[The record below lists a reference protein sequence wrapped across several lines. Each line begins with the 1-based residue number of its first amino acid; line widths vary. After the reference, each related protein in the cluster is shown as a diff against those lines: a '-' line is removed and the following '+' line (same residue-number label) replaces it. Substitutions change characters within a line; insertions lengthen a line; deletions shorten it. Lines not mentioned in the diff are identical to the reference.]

1 MSLACLGGSQALIF
15 LETAYER
22 LGLDPYASSDE
33 KPAIWESAKRDL
45 DITRLLSYPEQTALT
60 RLAQQSRAAKM
71 DGGECFE
78 HITLLPAEQ
87 LRIMAEWRTN
97 ILEWVRLPGTA
108 QRAPGMQLR
117 GKKAKNAFCSRRPRD
132 AWKASS
138 AEWLQ
143 ETKRCVRFAIDNIDL
158 LWRSDAICHHPFH
171 ELVLSAPKTLAP
183 KLAAVLPFADEVG
196 CKRGDGRSPPL
207 WAAYE
212 RAVVCVLRSRHSDG
226 CATIANRIFYD
237 GWELSGDNTAARLR
251 LASHAVRFAIPAG
264 EKILRAWL
272 EASPS
277 SLRPLLRHPK
287 GLCAL
292 KASLSTETTV
302 EYLPML
308 FRLQKEVAA
317 RLEKL
322 TTSDEDIA
330 DCLGCSEVR
339 RNTRKICHR
348 VCVMMRDLLRED
360 PQEDPQEDPRDEAPK
375 EGKIDVLVWTVPR
388 GVAQVVERCLAEQ
401 EVETEALPQT
411 ESLPPR
417 LLTAAA
423 LEDSPSLAAA
433 PAGVV
438 GMSGSLAGAIIDA
451 VETPDKA
458 EERIR
463 AHGVDSLDAAVCP
476 PTLAAEQITT
486 SQSSWTSPRCPMP
499 TPPARV
505 QEQTSSAWK
514 IPLPQHENYT
524 LAVQTTGEV
533 WQIPRSQHGNY
544 TLAMLTTGQEE
555 APHKSSGA
563 FVYPP
568 PAVDQ
573 FSAAQEAWWVP
584 YPPPLTIADA
594 HFQPACAIQNGSF
607 FPAPQ
612 TFWVFQVPLQAF
624 YDASTQQNIG
634 YYCGNAVQ
642 AFPSWVCFGASELD
656 NACGEFPSLVSS

>member
-1 MSLACLGGSQALIF
+1 MSLECLGDSQALIF

-22 LGLDPYASSDE
+22 LGLDRYASSAE

-45 DITRLLSYPEQTALT
+45 DITRLLSGPEQTALT
-60 RLAQQSRAAKM
+60 RLAQQSRTVKM

-78 HITLLPAEQ
+78 HITLLPVEQ

-108 QRAPGMQLR
+108 QRTPGMQLR

-143 ETKRCVRFAIDNIDL
+143 ETKRCVRFAKDNIDL

-183 KLAAVLPFADEVG
+183 KLAAVLPFADEVS
-196 CKRGDGRSPPL
+196 CKRGGGGSSSL

-212 RAVVCVLRSRHSDG
+212 RAVVCVLRSRHSDA
-226 CATIANRIFYD
+226 CAIIANRIFYH
-237 GWELSGDNTAARLR
+237 GWELSVEDTAARLR

-264 EKILRAWL
+264 EIILRAWL

-277 SLRPLLRHPK
+277 SLRRLLRHSH

-322 TTSDEDIA
+322 RSSDEDIA

-339 RNTRKICHR
+339 RNKRKMSHR
-348 VCVMMRDLLRED
+348 VCIMLRDLLR
-360 PQEDPQEDPRDEAPK
+360 EDPRDEAPK

-417 LLTAAA
+417 LLNAAA
-423 LEDSPSLAAA
+423 SEDSLSLAAT

-438 GMSGSLAGAIIDA
+438 GMSSSLAVAIIEHEGGLA
-451 VETPDKA
+451 VETTDKA
-458 EERIR
+458 EEKLRG
-463 AHGVDSLDAAVCP
+463 HGVDSLDAAVVCP
-476 PTLAAEQITT
+476 TTLAVEQITT
-486 SQSSWTSPRCPMP
+486 SQSCWTSPRCPMS

-505 QEQTSSAWK
+505 QEQASSAWQ
-514 IPLPQHENYT
+514 IPLP
-524 LAVQTTGEV
+524 
-533 WQIPRSQHGNY
+533 QHGNY
-544 TLAMLTTGQEE
+544 TLAVLTTGQEE
-555 APHKSSGA
+555 AHHKSSGA

-573 FSAAQEAWWVP
+573 FSVAEDAWWVS

-594 HFQPACAIQNGSF
+594 HFQPVFFAIQNGWF

-612 TFWVFQVPLQAF
+612 TFWVFQVPPQAF
-624 YDASTQQNIG
+624 DGASTQQNVG
-634 YYCGNAVQ
+634 YYCGDTVQ
-642 AFPSWVCFGASELD
+642 AFPSRVCYGAS
-656 NACGEFPSLVSS
+656 